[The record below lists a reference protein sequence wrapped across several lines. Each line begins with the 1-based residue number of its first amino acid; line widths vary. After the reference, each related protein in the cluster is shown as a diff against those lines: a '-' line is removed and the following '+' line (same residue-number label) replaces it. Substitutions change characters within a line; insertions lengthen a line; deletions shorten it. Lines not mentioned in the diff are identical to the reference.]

1 MRGARGWIGGVVMV
15 IVLFAAVF
23 IGQQHPDSPEHS
35 SNSDAVNGVS
45 ALLLFAGSLGHPTDQ
60 VAGSF
65 VPPSGNGLMFVF
77 TPTSP
82 YTTDEADSIAT
93 WVRNGGVL
101 VYASESG
108 DPILDA
114 ALGVRR
120 LGVIVPAHAA
130 TAGAPVA
137 AGVSQVA
144 GGTYASPL
152 RIGPRQVALLRSGPY
167 VMGYLERF
175 GGGSVVVL
183 ADPLVL
189 CNGYL
194 EKADNGLFAADLIG
208 LVGPGAAVAFDEYHH
223 GITLSDITPQA
234 WILTPWGA
242 ALLWLV
248 VAIFFGLVLR
258 GRRFGPRIP
267 RQAPMSRAEAEWAV
281 AVGELLR
288 RAGARAVTLGVLAG
302 ASEREVAARTGLA
315 AQPRDRF
322 WQALWQ
328 RAPDIAREL
337 DAAEHALYGSATSEK
352 DLLAAAQRLHR
363 IAYPK
368 PGERPSPPATM
379 KES

>member
-82 YTTDEADSIAT
+82 YTTDEADSTAT

-337 DAAEHALYGSATSEK
+337 ESAEHALYGSATSEK

-379 KES
+379 KEA